1 MGKRINSEIIY
12 RSVDILV
19 ILVTLYIASFYSGGY
34 NASGYIFAG
43 LLASLLFGL
52 VGRFTEIYS
61 SWGGRAFLRDE
72 SVRVVA
78 TWLITFMFLIFAA
91 FATKST
97 TEFSRI
103 VLASWLFVT
112 PILLILTRHL
122 LRKTFRYL
130 KHLGLNNRKVVIAG
144 LTEHG
149 VQFAHNLENNADGGY
164 QIAGFYDDRDENDG
178 RLANENK
185 YNKIGNFAR
194 LIEAA
199 ESGKWDQIYI
209 ALPVEAKDR
218 TVKLLEQ
225 LSESITPIRLI
236 PDYFTSNL
244 LKSKYIELANTP
256 ILCVHETPLTSH
268 NIYVKRME
276 DIAISGLILLLISP
290 LLLLISVGIKLTSRG
305 PIIFKQKR
313 NGARGEEFVVWK
325 FRSMTVCE
333 DGDNIKQ
340 ASKNDS
346 RVTWFGNFLRKT
358 SLDELPQFINVL
370 QGHMSIVGPRPH
382 AVAHND
388 LYRKK
393 IPGYMLRHLIKPG
406 ITGWAQINGWRGET
420 DHLYKMEKRIEY
432 DLEYI
437 RTWSLWLDI
446 KIILLSIIKGFSNKN
461 AY

>member
-19 ILVTLYIASFYSGGY
+19 ILATLYTASLYSGEY
-34 NASGYIFAG
+34 NATGYILVG
-43 LLASLLFGL
+43 LLAALLFGL

-61 SWGGRAFLRDE
+61 SWGGRSFLRDE
-72 SVRVVA
+72 SVRVIA

-103 VLASWLFVT
+103 VLISWLFAT
-112 PILLILTRHL
+112 PILLTLSRQL
-122 LRKTFRYL
+122 LRRSFAHL
-130 KHLGLNNRKVVIAG
+130 KRLGINNRRIVIAG
-144 LTEHG
+144 LTDHG
-149 VQFAHNLENNADGGY
+149 IQFAHDLENNPDGGY
-164 QIAGFYDDRDENDG
+164 QIAGFYDDRNEDD
-178 RLANENK
+178 RLPEHQDYK
-185 YNKIGNFAR
+185 QLGGFSS
-194 LIEAA
+194 LVQAA
-199 ESGKWDQIYI
+199 KSGQWDQIYV
-209 ALPVEAKDR
+209 ALPVEAKER
-218 TVKLLEQ
+218 TIKLLEQ
-225 LSESITPIRLI
+225 LADSVTPIRLI

-256 ILCVHETPLTSH
+256 ILCVHETPLTAH
-268 NIYVKRME
+268 NIHVKRIE
-276 DIAISGLILLLISP
+276 DILFSGVILTLISP
-290 LLLLISVGIKLTSRG
+290 LLLTIATAIKLTSRG

-313 NGARGEEFVVWK
+313 NGAGGEEFTVWK

-333 DGDNIKQ
+333 DSGDIKQ
-340 ASKNDS
+340 ASKNDV
-346 RVTWFGNFLRKT
+346 RVTRLGRFLRKT

-382 AVAHND
+382 AVSHNEQ
-388 LYRKK
+388 YRKQ
-393 IPGYMLRHLIKPG
+393 IPGYMIRHLIKPG

-420 DHLYKMEKRIEY
+420 DQLYKMEKRIEY

-437 RTWSLWLDI
+437 RRWSLWLDI
-446 KIILLSIIKGFSNKN
+446 KIILLSIIKGFSSKN

>member
-1 MGKRINSEIIY
+1 VGKRINSEIIY
-12 RSVDILV
+12 RSVDILI
-19 ILVTLYIASFYSGGY
+19 ILTTLYIASFYSGGY
-34 NASGYIFAG
+34 NASGYILAG

-61 SWGGRAFLRDE
+61 SWGGRSFLRDE
-72 SVRVVA
+72 SVRVIA

-97 TEFSRI
+97 TEFSRV
-103 VLASWLFVT
+103 VLASWLFAT
-112 PILLILTRHL
+112 PILLTLTRHL
-122 LRKTFRYL
+122 LRKIFGHL
-130 KHLGLNNRKVVIAG
+130 KRLGINNRKVVIAG

-149 VQFAHNLENNADGGY
+149 LQFAHDLENDRDGGY
-164 QIAGFYDDRDENDG
+164 HVAGFYDDREDSKRTLDTDSINT
-178 RLANENK
+178 L
-185 YNKIGNFAR
+185 GNFST

-199 ESGKWDQIYI
+199 KLGQWDQIYV
-209 ALPVEAKDR
+209 ALPVEAKER
-218 TVKLLEQ
+218 TIKLLDQ

-268 NIYVKRME
+268 NIYIKRME
-276 DIAISGLILLLISP
+276 DVFFSSLILLLISP
-290 LLLLISVGIKLTSRG
+290 LLIAIAIGIKLTSRG

-313 NGARGEEFVVWK
+313 NGAHGEEFTVWK

-333 DGDNIKQ
+333 DGNKIKQ
-340 ASKNDS
+340 ASKDDA
-346 RVTWFGNFLRKT
+346 RVTRLGRFLRKT

-382 AVAHND
+382 AVAHNEK
-388 LYRKK
+388 YRKQ
-393 IPGYMLRHLIKPG
+393 IPGYMIRHLIKPG

-420 DHLYKMEKRIEY
+420 NQLYKMEKRVEY

-437 RTWSLWLDI
+437 QRWSFWLDI
-446 KIILLSIIKGFSNKN
+446 KIIMLSIFKGFSSKN

>member
-19 ILVTLYIASFYSGGY
+19 ILATLYIASFYSGGY
-34 NASGYIFAG
+34 NASGYILAG

-61 SWGGRAFLRDE
+61 SWGGRSFLRDE
-72 SVRVVA
+72 SVRVIA

-97 TEFSRI
+97 TEFSRV

-112 PILLILTRHL
+112 PVLLTLTRQL
-122 LRKTFRYL
+122 LRKIFGHL
-130 KHLGLNNRKVVIAG
+130 KRLGINNRKVVIAG

-149 VQFAHNLENNADGGY
+149 LQFAHDLESDIDGGY
-164 QIAGFYDDRDENDG
+164 HVAGFYDDRVDNHRTAGDENINTLG
-178 RLANENK
+178 SFSA
-185 YNKIGNFAR
+185 

-199 ESGKWDQIYI
+199 KSGKWDQIYI
-209 ALPVEAKDR
+209 ALPVEAKER
-218 TVKLLEQ
+218 TIKLLDQ

-276 DIAISGLILLLISP
+276 DIFFSTLILIVISP
-290 LLLLISVGIKLTSRG
+290 LLLSIAIGIKLSSRG
-305 PIIFKQKR
+305 PVLFKQKR
-313 NGARGEEFVVWK
+313 NGERGEEFMVWK
-325 FRSMTVCE
+325 FRTMTVCE
-333 DGDNIKQ
+333 DGKHIKQ
-340 ASKNDS
+340 ASKHDK
-346 RVTWFGNFLRKT
+346 RVTRFGRFLRKT

-382 AVAHND
+382 AVAHNEQ
-388 LYRKK
+388 YRKQ
-393 IPGYMLRHLIKPG
+393 IPGYMIRHLIKPG

-420 DHLYKMEKRIEY
+420 TQLYKMEKRVEY
-432 DLEYI
+432 DLDYI
-437 RTWSLWLDI
+437 RRWSLWLDI
-446 KIILLSIIKGFSNKN
+446 KIIFLSAIRGFSSKN

>member
-1 MGKRINSEIIY
+1 MKKIINSEIIY

-19 ILVTLYIASFYSGGY
+19 ILTTLYIASFYSGGY
-34 NASGYIFAG
+34 NASGYLLAG
-43 LLASLLFGL
+43 LLGSLLFGL
-52 VGRFTEIYS
+52 VGRFTEIYT
-61 SWGGRAFLRDE
+61 SWGGRSFLRDE
-72 SVRVVA
+72 SVRVVV
-78 TWLITFMFLIFAA
+78 TWLITFMLLIFTA

-97 TEFSRI
+97 ADFSRI

-112 PILLILTRHL
+112 PILLLLCRHL
-122 LRKTFRYL
+122 LRKVFRYL
-130 KHLGLNNRKVVIAG
+130 KYLGLNNRKVVIAG

-149 VQFAHNLENNADGGY
+149 LRFAHDLEHNPDGGY
-164 QIAGFYDDRDENDG
+164 QVAGFYDDRIDTK
-178 RLANENK
+178 RLPEDTKSKHIGGFNK
-185 YNKIGNFAR
+185 

-209 ALPVEAKDR
+209 ALPIEAKER
-218 TVKLLEQ
+218 TTKLLEQ

-256 ILCVHETPLTSH
+256 ILCIHETPLTAH
-268 NIYVKRME
+268 NIYVKRLE
-276 DIAISGLILLLISP
+276 DIVIASIILLIISP
-290 LLLLISVGIKLTSRG
+290 LLLAISIGIKLTSRG
-305 PIIFKQKR
+305 PVIFKQKR
-313 NGARGEEFVVWK
+313 TGARGEEFVVWK

-340 ASKNDS
+340 ASKNDQ
-346 RVTWFGNFLRKT
+346 RVTTFGKFLRKT
-358 SLDELPQFINVL
+358 SLDELPQFFNVL

-382 AVAHND
+382 AIAHNNI
-388 LYRKK
+388 YRKK

-420 DHLYKMEKRIEY
+420 NELYKMEKRVEY

-437 RTWSLWLDI
+437 RNWSLWLDI
-446 KIILLSIIKGFSNKN
+446 KIILISLIKGFSSKN